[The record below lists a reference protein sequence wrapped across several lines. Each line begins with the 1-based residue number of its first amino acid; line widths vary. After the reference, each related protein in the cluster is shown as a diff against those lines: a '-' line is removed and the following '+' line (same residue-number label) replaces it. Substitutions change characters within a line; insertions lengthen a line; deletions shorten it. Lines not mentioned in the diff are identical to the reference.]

1 MLMHKNIHKIL
12 QNNMYYPRI
21 ILSRYCIHGY
31 NHETILFFSYFSAKY
46 AYLAMHIKKR
56 WQALTACH
64 PFAEEE
70 RLELP
75 SSVLET
81 NVLPLNYSSVV

>member
-1 MLMHKNIHKIL
+1 
-12 QNNMYYPRI
+12 MYYPHT
-21 ILSRYCIHGY
+21 ILYWDCIHRY
-31 NHETILFFSYFSAKY
+31 NHETILFFSYFGAKY
-46 AYLAMHIKKR
+46 AYLAMRIKKR
-56 WQALTACH
+56 WQALIACH

>member
-1 MLMHKNIHKIL
+1 
-12 QNNMYYPRI
+12 MYYSHT
-21 ILSRYCIHGY
+21 ILYLDYIHRY

-64 PFAEEE
+64 PIAEEE

>member
-1 MLMHKNIHKIL
+1 MLMHKNIHKIP
-12 QNNMYYPRI
+12 QSNMYYPHT
-21 ILSRYCIHGY
+21 ILYLDCIHWY
-31 NHETILFFSYFSAKY
+31 NAH
-46 AYLAMHIKKR
+46 KKR